1 MSIVKSGIIVLGI
14 SFAVALGACASRP
27 ILNVNDAPIATG
39 KSLQVNQVRQAIVTA
54 GSALGWKIVDSKPG
68 LLEGTLRLRDH
79 TAVVE
84 IPFTTGKY
92 SIVFKSGVNLNEKDG
107 QIHKNYNGWVQNLE
121 KSINAA
127 LASL

>member
-14 SFAVALGACASRP
+14 SFAVALGACASIP
-27 ILNVNDAPIATG
+27 ILNVIDAPIATG

-84 IPFTTGKY
+84 IPFTTDKY
-92 SIVFKSGVNLNEKDG
+92 SILFKSGVNLNEKDG

>member
-14 SFAVALGACASRP
+14 SFAVALGACASIP

>member
-14 SFAVALGACASRP
+14 SFAVALGACASIP
-27 ILNVNDAPIATG
+27 ILNVIDAPIATG

>member
-14 SFAVALGACASRP
+14 SFAVALGACASIP
-27 ILNVNDAPIATG
+27 ILNVNDAQIATG

-84 IPFTTGKY
+84 IPFTTDKY
-92 SIVFKSGVNLNEKDG
+92 SILFKSGVNLNEKDG

>member
-1 MSIVKSGIIVLGI
+1 MSIIKSGIWVLGI
-14 SFAVALGACASRP
+14 SFVIALGACASKP
-27 ILNVNDAPIATG
+27 ILNINDAPISTG
-39 KSLQVNQVRQAIVTA
+39 KSLQSSQVRQAIVTA
-54 GSALGWKIVDSKPG
+54 GSALGWKIVDVKPG

-84 IPFTTGKY
+84 IPYTTSKY
-92 SIVFKSGVNLNEKDG
+92 SIIFKSGVNLAEKDG

-121 KSINAA
+121 KGINAA

>member
-14 SFAVALGACASRP
+14 SFAVALGACASIP

-84 IPFTTGKY
+84 IPFTTDKY
-92 SIVFKSGVNLNEKDG
+92 SILFKSGVNLNEKDG